1 MFTIQNNIEHK
12 LVVVM
17 GFALVSMAGCSIYTE
32 PEQIRETSEIT
43 YESARDFRSEKP
55 KYKNISIA
63 DTLFVRQL
71 SSDEAVK
78 PAWYFNDSHIS
89 YKKAPFGVII
99 NGAFSDVSVNF
110 KYVDGVDLKKI
121 ISVKSS
127 STIGGALKSIS
138 NAAGYS
144 YSVDNNTITFS
155 KFQTKTYD
163 IAMIPGIEEF
173 GVGKK
178 GGGQQS
184 SGSGNDKQSIITS
197 SDEYAHTEGKID
209 IYTDLGKTLPLLLS
223 TEGKFELN
231 PATTSLIVKDYP
243 ANISKISE
251 YIYEQNEKMT
261 RQVAID
267 MTIID
272 VQFDD
277 STQFG
282 VDWGLVS
289 KQLGSKDYGT
299 SLGSSFLDGVASAS
313 FAPMILDATINKGRL
328 SGTSML
334 IQALQSQGTVSTRSY
349 PRSVSLN
356 NRVAKLR
363 SIVREN
369 YISEQKITNTINVG
383 SESSITQASVETGF
397 SMYALPKIYKDEVIM
412 RLTTNLST
420 LLEMQK
426 KGSTSSDGKGTQVLV
441 EAPKVADKD
450 FDNSII
456 IRSGNTLLIAGLS
469 KEAETSSDANAG
481 TELLGVSK
489 TSNKIRVETIIAITP
504 TILRGVRS

>member
-1 MFTIQNNIEHK
+1 M
-12 LVVVM
+12 
-17 GFALVSMAGCSIYTE
+17 
-32 PEQIRETSEIT
+32 
-43 YESARDFRSEKP
+43 
-55 KYKNISIA
+55 
-63 DTLFVRQL
+63 
-71 SSDEAVK
+71 
-78 PAWYFNDSHIS
+78 
-89 YKKAPFGVII
+89 II
-99 NGAFSDVSVNF
+99 NGVFSDVSVNF
-110 KYVDGVDLKKI
+110 KFVDGVDLKKS
-121 ISVKSS
+121 ISVKSDTTLGDS
-127 STIGGALKSIS
+127 LRAIS
-138 NAAGYS
+138 NAAGYN
-144 YSVDNNTITFS
+144 YSVENNTITFS

-163 IAMIPGIEEF
+163 IAMIPGVEEF

-178 GGGQQS
+178 GGAAQQS
-184 SGSGNDKQSIITS
+184 SGGKGSSGQQSIITS
-197 SDEYAHTEGKID
+197 SDEFAHTSGKLD
-209 IYTDLGKTLPLLLS
+209 IYTDLGKTMPLLLS
-223 TEGKFELN
+223 PEGVFELN

-243 ANISKISE
+243 ANISKITD
-251 YIYEQNEKMT
+251 YISEQNEKMT

-277 STQFG
+277 TTKFG

-289 KQLGSKDYGT
+289 QQLGSRDAGV
-299 SLGSSFLDGVASAS
+299 SLDTMLLNGLATTS
-313 FAPMILDATINKGRL
+313 FAPMIIDATINKGRL
-328 SGTSML
+328 SGTNLL

-369 YISEQKITNTINVG
+369 YIAEQKITNTINVG

-397 SMYALPKIYKDEVIM
+397 SMYVLPKIYKDEVIM

-420 LLEMQK
+420 LLKMEK
-426 KGSTSSDGKGTQVLV
+426 KGSTNSNGEGTQVLV

-456 IRSGNTLLIAGLS
+456 IRTGNTLLIAGLS
-469 KEAETSSDANAG
+469 KEAETSSDASAG

-489 TSNKIRVETIIAITP
+489 SSNKIRVETIIAITP